1 VRIQFGSQSY
11 QHTSLP
17 LSAQEMV
24 NCYLEPAPPGSK
36 SLAATTGCYGITAI
50 STIGTGAVRGVLSLN
65 NRLFVVSGS
74 ALYEVTSSGVATELG
89 SIPGTGR
96 VRIEGDGANL
106 MVTAEGAGYYYDG
119 ATVSQITDTD
129 YPQLGSLANID
140 GYYIGVLPETGQF
153 YLSANRNPA
162 SWDGLDFATAEKY
175 PDDLIQVV
183 VNYGEAILLGR
194 ESGEVWV
201 NTGAADFTLERQPTG
216 IFEKGCSSPW
226 GAAKADNRVFFPG
239 HDGIVYALNGYQP
252 ERISTHAIEQA
263 MANAVD
269 KEFIG
274 LAWTEGGHSFYG
286 LTCADFTFAYDIST
300 GLWSRRRSHGQD
312 EWQASHVVRCFGKQ
326 LVFAGNR
333 MGDLT
338 HAAFS
343 EWGDVLRMSAV
354 SPPIYD
360 DNKRIFHARV
370 ELVFEQGVG
379 LLTGQ
384 GSDPQVM
391 LRFSDDGGRKW
402 SSEKWR
408 SLGAT
413 GQYRTRC
420 IWNRL
425 GSSRDRIYEFAL
437 TDPVRR
443 TLMLATTEPEGGA
456 Y

>member
-24 NCYLEPAPPGSK
+24 NCYLEAAPPGSK
-36 SLAATTGCYGITAI
+36 SLAATAGCYGIAAI
-50 STIGTGAVRGVLSLN
+50 STIGTGPIRGVLSLN
-65 NRLFVVSGS
+65 NRLFVVSGEW
-74 ALYEVTSSGVATELG
+74 LYEAFANGGSAALG
-89 SIPGTGR
+89 TIPGSER
-96 VRIEGDGANL
+96 VRVEGDGTNL
-106 MVTAEGAGYYYDG
+106 MVTTATAGYYYDG
-119 ATVSQITDTD
+119 TTVSQIADSD
-129 YPQLGSLANID
+129 YPVLRSLANID
-140 GYYIGVLPETGQF
+140 GYYIGVLPDTGQF
-153 YLSANRNPA
+153 YLSLNRNPA

-175 PDDLIQVV
+175 PDDLIQVI

-201 NTGAADFTLERQPTG
+201 NTGASDFTLERQPTG
-216 IFEKGCSSPW
+216 VFEKGCSSPW

-263 MANAVD
+263 MAAAVD

-274 LAWTEGGHSFYG
+274 QAWTEGGHSFYG
-286 LTCADFTFAYDIST
+286 LTCADFSFAYDIST
-300 GLWSRRRSHGQD
+300 GLWSRRRSFGA
-312 EWQASHVVRCFGKQ
+312 ENWQVTHTVRCFSKQ
-326 LVFAGNR
+326 LAFSGNR
-333 MGDLT
+333 MGELT
-338 HAAFS
+338 HAAFA
-343 EWGDVLRMSAV
+343 EWGEVLRMSAV

-360 DNKRIFHARV
+360 DNKRIFHSRV

-402 SSEKWR
+402 SNEKWR

-413 GQYRTRC
+413 GQYRSRC
-420 IWNRL
+420 IWSRL
-425 GSSRDRIYEFAL
+425 GSSRDRIYEFAVS
-437 TDPVRR
+437 DPVRR
-443 TLMLATTEPEGGA
+443 TLMLATTEPQGGA